1 MSVIETTL
9 ASSRR
14 LEMGMAGLLT
24 LQSAGDVRSLL
35 KEWHAGVAQ
44 RLRCASVVLAQQ
56 VDLPNLLF
64 AFASAKQRDGLH
76 GPKLTQELVRRA
88 FFLKGHLA

>member
-24 LQSAGDVRSLL
+24 LQSAGDVRCLS
-35 KEWHAGVAQ
+35 KEWHAGVASICAA
-44 RLRCASVVLAQQ
+44 RLSFSR
-56 VDLPNLLF
+56 N
-64 AFASAKQRDGLH
+64 K
-76 GPKLTQELVRRA
+76 
-88 FFLKGHLA
+88 